1 MINQWNHMFDPLW
14 HNVGKEVQLP
24 ILNFQ
29 FFWAWGRLHQSSHF
43 YPVMKRW
50 GDFFTRL
57 NQFLQRGARK
67 IAKLVY
73 NSNN

>member
-1 MINQWNHMFDPLW
+1 
-14 HNVGKEVQLP
+14 
-24 ILNFQ
+24 
-29 FFWAWGRLHQSSHF
+29 
-43 YPVMKRW
+43 MKRW